1 MAGDVDRARATFERA
16 LACANDVGLLS
27 EMSDPQTGV
36 ALGNTP
42 QALTHVAL
50 IVAADAIGEAERAG
64 APARIA
70 QAR

>member
-1 MAGDVDRARATFERA
+1 MAGEVERARATFERA

-27 EMSDPQTGV
+27 EMSDPASGA

-50 IVAADAIGEAERAG
+50 IVAADAIGDAEREG
-64 APARIA
+64 ARARVA

>member
-1 MAGDVDRARATFERA
+1 M
-16 LACANDVGLLS
+16 LS
-27 EMSDPQTGV
+27 EMSDPATGA

-50 IVAADAIGEAERAG
+50 IVAADAIGAAEREAAG
-64 APARIA
+64 TRVA